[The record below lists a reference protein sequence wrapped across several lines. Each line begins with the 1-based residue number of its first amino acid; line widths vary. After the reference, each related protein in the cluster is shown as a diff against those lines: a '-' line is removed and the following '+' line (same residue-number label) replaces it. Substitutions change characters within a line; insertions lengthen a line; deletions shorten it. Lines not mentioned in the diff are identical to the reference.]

1 MTTFKQDPDTGD
13 FLTLAE
19 WEEKHG
25 KEQRRSTVRGLGSDI
40 DAFVSPIDG
49 QIVSGRAALREH
61 NKKHGVT
68 NIADYSE
75 GHFEKSGKQLA
86 KQARGQ
92 TAEDKK
98 ERCQLIDK
106 TLNHYGV

>member
-13 FLTLAE
+13 FISLAE

-25 KEQRRSTVRGLGSDI
+25 KEPRRSTVRGLGSDI

-49 QIVSGRAALREH
+49 QVVSGRAALREH

-68 NIADYSE
+68 NIADYDT
-75 GHFEKSGKQLA
+75 GYFEKRA
-86 KQARGQ
+86 KEMAAEATGQ
-92 TAEDKK
+92 TAEAKQ
-98 ERCQLIDK
+98 ERLKLCDK
-106 TLNHYGV
+106 TLNDFGV